1 MSGNVTVA
9 PPSVSTMAQ
18 TASPKR
24 ALGMPTATAS
34 RIAGCVRNAISTSSG
49 KTFSPPVLIHSDRRP
64 FAGHAPAPPLE
75 RAERCRS
82 LGLVLVVAERDDSAD
97 RHEPFLTGTWL
108 HPAAVFGE
116 NASARADDEP
126 RRLLSALGAGH
137 RAAETDR
144 LRRTIGVE
152 HQRLRD
158 VPQDAVLALLAPH
171 GAGGHDQR
179 ETG

>member
-1 MSGNVTVA
+1 MRPQRYLDLFWEDLLTAGVDTQR
-9 PPSVSTMAQ
+9 PSPEQVDCS
-18 TASPKR
+18 
-24 ALGMPTATAS
+24 
-34 RIAGCVRNAISTSSG
+34 V
-49 KTFSPPVLIHSDRRP
+49 FVDRGP
-64 FAGHAPAPPLE
+64 IAGHAPAPPLE

-116 NASARADDEP
+116 NASTRADDEP
-126 RRLLSALGAGH
+126 RRLLSAVGAGH